1 VCVSAG
7 LLLEVWASENEA
19 SQWEVRVRMHRVW
32 CLKGNNKYGAES
44 FWMLISEPM
53 LRNLHT
59 RTRERERVAV
69 SVGRF

>member
-1 VCVSAG
+1 
-7 LLLEVWASENEA
+7 
-19 SQWEVRVRMHRVW
+19 MHRVW

-59 RTRERERVAV
+59 WTREREGEGERELQFPLADFSCVA
-69 SVGRF
+69 